1 MGAGGVIVPSEG
13 YFQAVVPICRKYG
26 IPVISDEVITGFGR
40 TGRTWGCETFGFMP
54 DAIISSK
61 NLTAGYFPMG
71 AVILGP
77 ELSDRLDAAAEAIEE
92 FPHGFTASGHPV
104 GCAIAL
110 KAIDIVMTEGLADNV
125 RTLTPRFEAG
135 LARLAEHPNIGEWR
149 GRGLMG
155 ALEAVKDKATKT
167 PFDGSLSVSERIA
180 NSCTDHGLICR
191 PLGQSIVL
199 CPPFIMT
206 DSQMDEMFDKLGA
219 SLKTVFAE
227 VG

>member
-1 MGAGGVIVPSEG
+1 
-13 YFQAVVPICRKYG
+13 
-26 IPVISDEVITGFGR
+26 
-40 TGRTWGCETFGFMP
+40 
-54 DAIISSK
+54 
-61 NLTAGYFPMG
+61 
-71 AVILGP
+71 
-77 ELSDRLDAAAEAIEE
+77 
-92 FPHGFTASGHPV
+92 
-104 GCAIAL
+104 
-110 KAIDIVMTEGLADNV
+110 
-125 RTLTPRFEAG
+125 
-135 LARLAEHPNIGEWR
+135 
-149 GRGLMG
+149 
-155 ALEAVKDKATKT
+155 VKDKATKT